1 MDVHITHISERQLAE
16 ALALPDL
23 TDAAYGS
30 HCMQLL
36 AADAIAVLGEA
47 WNAATVVSRGERIV
61 TLADNYDLL
70 GYPSDGPVRAARYTR
85 YVDDARILRTQTSAA
100 IPAALRSLVGGAP
113 AEVVLAVPGLCW
125 RRDSIDRLHTGEPH
139 QLDLWRI
146 TTKPMT
152 EADLD
157 EMIDLVVGALL
168 PDARWRATAAEHPYT
183 LQGREVEVKAK
194 HGWVELLECGL
205 AHPDVLAAAGVANRT
220 GLALGAG
227 LDRAVMLRKG
237 IDDIRLLRSTDA
249 RVSRQMLDL
258 SPYRSVSAQPPA
270 TRDMSVAA
278 AAGTDDEEL
287 GDLVRCAL
295 DSRAR
300 EWVEEVTVLSRT
312 PASEL
317 PRSARKR
324 IGIADGQ
331 ENLLVRVQLRHP
343 TRALTKAEAN
353 VLRDRI
359 YAALHH
365 GSVHQWASGAPA
377 GSASDPTT
385 MTAPRCE

>member
-1 MDVHITHISERQLAE
+1 MHDHITHISEHQLAE

-23 TDAAYGS
+23 TDAAYGP

-36 AADAIAVLGEA
+36 VADAIGVLGEA
-47 WNAATVVSRGERIV
+47 WNGATVVWRGERIV
-61 TLADNYDLL
+61 ALADNYDLL
-70 GYPSDGPVRAARYTR
+70 GYPPDGPARAARYTR
-85 YVDDARILRTQTSAA
+85 YVNDGRILRTQTSAA
-100 IPAALRSLVGGAP
+100 IPAALHSLSAGCP
-113 AEVVLAVPGLCW
+113 SELVLAVPGLCW

-152 EADLD
+152 GTDLD
-157 EMIDLVVGALL
+157 EMIDLVVSALL
-168 PDARWRATAAEHPYT
+168 PAARWRAKRAVHPYT
-183 LQGREVEVKAK
+183 LQGREVEVQTNQ
-194 HGWVELLECGL
+194 GWVELLEGGL
-205 AHPDVLAAAGVANRT
+205 AHPEVLAAAGVAERS
-220 GLALGAG
+220 GLALGVG

-258 SPYRSVSAQPPA
+258 SPYRAVSAQPPA
-270 TRDMSVAA
+270 TRDMSIAA
-278 AAGTDDEEL
+278 PPGTDDEGL

-295 DSRAR
+295 DPRAR

-312 PASEL
+312 PASKL
-317 PRSARKR
+317 PRSARER

-343 TRALTKAEAN
+343 TRALAKAEAN
-353 VLRDRI
+353 LLRDCI

-365 GSVHQWASGAPA
+365 GNVHQWASGP
-377 GSASDPTT
+377 P
-385 MTAPRCE
+385 PE

>member
-1 MDVHITHISERQLAE
+1 MHDHNTHISERQLAE

-23 TDAAYGS
+23 TDAAYGP

-36 AADAIAVLGEA
+36 VADTTAVLGEA

-70 GYPSDGPVRAARYTR
+70 GYPSDGPARAARYTR
-85 YVDDARILRTQTSAA
+85 YVDDERILRTQTSAV
-100 IPAALRSLVGGAP
+100 IPGALRSLAAGAA
-113 AEVVLAVPGLCW
+113 AELVLAVPGLCW

-146 TTKPMT
+146 TTKTMT

-168 PDARWRATAAEHPYT
+168 PAARWRAKRADHPYT
-183 LQGREVEVKAK
+183 LQGREVEVHTKQ
-194 HGWVELLECGL
+194 GWVELLECGL
-205 AHPDVLAAAGVANRT
+205 AHPNVLAGAGLANRQ
-220 GLALGAG
+220 GLTLGAG

-249 RVSRQMLDL
+249 RVGRQMLDL

-270 TRDMSVAA
+270 TRDLSIAA
-278 AAGTDDEEL
+278 PAGTDDEEL

-295 DSRAR
+295 DTCDR

-312 PASEL
+312 PASKL
-317 PRSARKR
+317 PRSGRER
-324 IGIADGQ
+324 IGITEGQ
-331 ENLLVRVQLRHP
+331 ESLLVRVQLRHP
-343 TRALTKAEAN
+343 TRAVGKAEAN
-353 VLRDRI
+353 LLRDRI
-359 YAALHH
+359 YAALHQ
-365 GSVHQWASGAPA
+365 GSMHQWPDFRS
-377 GSASDPTT
+377 S
-385 MTAPRCE
+385 

>member
-47 WNAATVVSRGERIV
+47 WNAATVVWRGERIV

-70 GYPSDGPVRAARYTR
+70 GYPSDGPARAARYTR
-85 YVDDARILRTQTSAA
+85 CVDDARILRTQTSAA
-100 IPAALRSLVGGAP
+100 IPAALRSLAGGSP
-113 AEVVLAVPGLCW
+113 AELVLAVPGLCW
-125 RRDSIDRLHTGEPH
+125 RRDSIDRLHTGELH

-146 TTKPMT
+146 TTKTVT

-168 PDARWRATAAEHPYT
+168 PLSRWRATVTEHPYT

-205 AHPDVLAAAGVANRT
+205 AHPDVLAAAGVADRT

-295 DSRAR
+295 DGRAR
-300 EWVEEVTVLSRT
+300 EWVEEVRVLSRT

-317 PRSARKR
+317 PRSARER

-331 ENLLVRVQLRHP
+331 ENLLVRVRLRHP
-343 TRALTKAEAN
+343 TRALSRAEAN

-365 GSVHQWASGAPA
+365 GSVHQWASAAPA

-385 MTAPRCE
+385 MTAPRCG